1 MDRRHLLRQ
10 LSRQAAA
17 AALGSLFGA
26 ATRAQ
31 GDGARWPAHLDYPFT
46 LGVASGMPRPGA
58 VLLWTRLAPRPHD
71 PLGGMPGTPLA
82 LRWELAEDERFS
94 IGLRQGEFTA
104 RPEHGHS
111 VHVEVD
117 GLASGRTWYYRFI
130 AGDAVSPIGRTRTA
144 PADDEPVQR
153 LRIALASCQHY
164 EQGWYA
170 AHREIAARDHQSHR
184 RVRQKFQQQI
194 RQLAESLLRL

>member
-1 MDRRHLLRQ
+1 MHRRDLLRQ

-26 ATRAQ
+26 AARAQ
-31 GDGARWPAHLDYPFT
+31 SATARWPANLDYPFT

-58 VLLWTRLAPRPHD
+58 VLLWTRLAPRPHE
-71 PLGGMPGTPLA
+71 PLGGLPGTPFA
-82 LRWELAEDERFS
+82 VRWELAEDELFS
-94 IGLRQGEFTA
+94 TGVRRGDVTA
-104 RPEHGHS
+104 LPEHGHS

-117 GLASGRTWYYRFI
+117 GLASGSTWYYRFI

-153 LRIALASCQHY
+153 LRFALASCQHY

-170 AHREIAARDHQSHR
+170 RAP
-184 RVRQKFQQQI
+184 
-194 RQLAESLLRL
+194 